1 MPGVPHKRHG
11 IAASLQHRPI
21 RLVGTL
27 YLTVVALLTMASDA
41 SAYLDPGTGS
51 MLLQALIGGGMAA
64 AYFLR
69 RHWQALR
76 SRLRGRSPDADAPR
90 NDAREVR

>member
-1 MPGVPHKRHG
+1 MIVYL
-11 IAASLQHRPI
+11 AS
-21 RLVGTL
+21 V
-27 YLTVVALLTMASDA
+27 TVVATASDA
-41 SAYLDPGTGS
+41 LAYLDPGTGS

-76 SRLRGRSPDADAPR
+76 ARIRGRAAHPDGTRGDASG
-90 NDAREVR
+90 VR